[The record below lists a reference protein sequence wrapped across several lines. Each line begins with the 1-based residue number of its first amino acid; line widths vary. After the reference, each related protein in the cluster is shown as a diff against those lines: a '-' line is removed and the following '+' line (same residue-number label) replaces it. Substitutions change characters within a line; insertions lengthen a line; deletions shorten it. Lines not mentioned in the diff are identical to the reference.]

1 MRSVRV
7 LSKADFVQRYYYGKL
22 PTVIDIPD
30 LLEVQINSFRDF
42 LQADVPPE
50 KRARQGIQAV
60 FMDIFP
66 ITDVHNLFSLEF
78 LGYSI
83 GKPKYNIFEC
93 QERNLTYAAPLKA
106 RLRLDIRE
114 RGQMQFK
121 EGIEQT
127 VFLGELPLM
136 TDKGS
141 FVINGAERVI
151 VAQLH
156 RSPGVFFDE
165 ITHPSGRRLHSARII
180 PYRGSWV
187 SLKTDINDILYV
199 YIDQT
204 KKVYVTV
211 LLRALGFLD
220 NEQIL
225 NLFRDKKGVELIEN
239 TLSKDSI
246 DNQEEAWYAIYSLM
260 RPGEPPNVQTAQ
272 EFFNNLFFNP
282 KRYNLGKVGRYRI
295 NQRLGIDVPSDTTVL
310 TPEDFVK
317 ITEYML
323 ALYEGEGYIDD
334 IDHLGNRRVRLVE
347 ELLSE
352 QLNIAF
358 SRMARVIRE
367 KINLRGSDSIVPQEL
382 VNARIIS
389 AVVDSFFGS
398 SQLSQFMDQ
407 MNPLAELDHKRRLS
421 ALGPGGLTRK
431 SAGFEVR
438 DVHHTHYGRVC
449 PIETPEGQNI
459 GLMIRLATYARVNSF
474 GFIETPYRRVKK
486 GRVTTKMEYLT
497 ADEEDRYTI
506 AQANAP
512 LTEDGSFVLELV
524 RCRRRGEFSHVPPSE
539 INYMDVSPK
548 QMVGGSASLIP
559 FLEHDDA
566 SRALMGSNMQ
576 RQAVPLLKTELPLVG
591 TGMEH
596 KIAIDS
602 RAVVLAQQAG
612 KAISVD
618 ADRIVIDPKQ
628 PTNEP
633 IRLLG
638 ISNYHTYDLIK
649 FRCSNSDSC
658 VNQRPLVKVGDRVEA
673 GQLIADGQATSH
685 GELALGA
692 NLLVAF
698 MSWEG
703 YNFEDAIVVNERLV
717 KEDVFTSI
725 HIVEFEVQVRR
736 TRLGPEEITRDIP
749 NVGEDMVKD
758 LDERGI
764 IRIGAEVKAG
774 DVLVGKVTPKG
785 ETELSAEERLL
796 RTIFGEKAGEVRDT
810 SLKAPPGM
818 EGVVVDA
825 KLFSRKH
832 RDEKTG
838 KEDKG
843 KIASLK
849 NDDQKRITEIK
860 TARDREVK
868 RLLQGQC
875 SGVLRNTEDGSVVCK
890 SGEILDEAALD
901 QINLD
906 IVHPDD
912 KWVEDRDNNSRI
924 ERLMKASQELISS
937 VEDELDQQIDTVI
950 RGEELPIGILQL
962 VKVYVAQK
970 RKLTVGD
977 KMSGRHGNKGVV
989 SKVVPEGDMPYLP
1002 DGTPVDIILNPLGV
1016 PSRMNLG
1023 QILETHLGWAAKR
1036 LGICVSTPVFDG
1048 ASLKEIEQALSK
1060 AGLPKNGK
1068 TVLYN
1073 GKTGKRFDEE
1083 VTVGY
1088 IYMMKLSHLAEDKI
1102 HARSI
1107 GPYSLVTQQPLGG
1120 KAQFGG
1126 QRFGEMEVW
1135 ALEAYG
1141 AAHLLQEMLTVKSDD
1156 VEGRSHTYEAIV
1168 KGENLPDPNIPESFR
1183 VLVKEL
1189 QSLAL
1194 DIQFENGKKK

>member
-1 MRSVRV
+1 VRI
-7 LSKADFVQRYYYGKL
+7 LGKAGFVQRYNYGKL
-22 PTVIDIPD
+22 STVIDIPD
-30 LLEVQINSFRDF
+30 LLEVTIKSFQDF

-83 GKPKYNIFEC
+83 GKPKYSIFEC

-114 RGQMQFK
+114 RRQMQFK

-141 FVINGAERVI
+141 FIINGAERVI

-165 ITHPSGRRLHSARII
+165 VTHPSGRRLYSARII

-187 SLKTDINDILYV
+187 SLKTDINDTVCV

-211 LLRALGFLD
+211 LLRALGFSD
-220 NEQIL
+220 DEQIL
-225 NLFRDKKGVELIEN
+225 DLFRNKKGVELIEN
-239 TLSKDSI
+239 TLAKDGI
-246 DNQEEAWYAIYSLM
+246 NNQEEAWYAIYSLM
-260 RPGEPPNVQTAQ
+260 RPGEAPNVQTAR
-272 EFFNNLFFNP
+272 EFFHNLFFNP

-295 NQRLGIDVPSDTTVL
+295 NQRLGLDVPSDTIVL
-310 TPEDFVK
+310 TPQDFVK
-317 ITEYML
+317 ITESLL
-323 ALYEGEGYIDD
+323 ALSEGDGYLDD

-367 KINLRGSDSIVPQEL
+367 KVNLRGSDSITPREL
-382 VNARIIS
+382 VNARIVS
-389 AVVDSFFGS
+389 AVIDSFFGS

-438 DVHHTHYGRVC
+438 DVHHTHYGRIC

-459 GLMIRLATYARVNSF
+459 GLMTRLATYARVNSF
-474 GFIETPYRRVKK
+474 GFIETPYRKVSN
-486 GRVTTKMEYLT
+486 GRVTDQIEYLT
-497 ADEEDRYTI
+497 ADEEDKYTI

-512 LTEDGSFVLELV
+512 LNGDGSFAHNLV
-524 RCRRRGEFSHVPPSE
+524 RCRRRGDFSLVSPSE

-548 QMVGGSASLIP
+548 QMVGVSASLIP

-576 RQAVPLLKTELPLVG
+576 RQAVPLLKAEPPLVG
-591 TGMEH
+591 TGMERRV
-596 KIAIDS
+596 AIDS
-602 RAVVLAQQAG
+602 KAVVLAREAG
-612 KAISVD
+612 EVVSVS
-618 ADRIVIDPKQ
+618 ADRIVIRPEQ
-628 PTNEP
+628 PADEAAQ
-633 IRLLG
+633 LLG
-638 ISNYHTYDLIK
+638 IPDYHTYNLIK
-649 FRCSNSDSC
+649 FRRSNSDSC
-658 VNQRPLVKVGDRVEA
+658 INQRPVVKVGDKVKA
-673 GQLIADGQATSH
+673 GQLIADGQATRH

-698 MSWEG
+698 MPWEG
-703 YNFEDAIVVNERLV
+703 YNFEDAIVVSERLV
-717 KEDVFTSI
+717 KEDIFTSI
-725 HIVEFEVQVRR
+725 HMVEFEVQVRR

-749 NVGEDMVKD
+749 NVGEDMVKN

-764 IRIGAEVKAG
+764 IRVGAEAKAG
-774 DVLVGKVTPKG
+774 DILVGKVTPKG
-785 ETELSAEERLL
+785 ETELSPEEKLL

-810 SLKAPPGM
+810 SLRVPPGM
-818 EGVVVDA
+818 EGVVVDT

-832 RDEKTG
+832 RDEKTE
-838 KEDKG
+838 KEDRD

-849 NDDQKRITEIK
+849 NEAQKRIAEIK
-860 TARDREVK
+860 RARDREVK
-868 RLLQGQC
+868 QLLQGQR
-875 SGVLRNTEDGSVVCK
+875 SGVLRNTEDGSIICN
-890 SGEILDEAALD
+890 SGESLDGTVLERIDLD
-901 QINLD
+901 
-906 IVHPDD
+906 VVRPDD
-912 KWVEDRDNNSRI
+912 KWVEDKYNNSKI
-924 ERLMKASQELISS
+924 ETLIKTSQMLVDY
-937 VEDELDQQIDTVI
+937 VEDELDQQIDRLT
-950 RGEELPIGILQL
+950 RGEELPSGILQL
-962 VKVYVAQK
+962 AKVYVAQK

-989 SKVVPEGDMPYLP
+989 AKVVPEEDMPYLP
-1002 DGTPVDIILNPLGV
+1002 DGTPVDIVLNPLGV

-1036 LGICVSTPVFDG
+1036 LGIYVSTPVFDG
-1048 ASLKEIEQALSK
+1048 ASLEEIEQALAK

-1068 TVLYN
+1068 TVLYD
-1073 GKTGKRFDEE
+1073 GKTGERFSEE

-1088 IYMMKLSHLAEDKI
+1088 IYMMKLSHLVEDKI

-1156 VEGRSHTYEAIV
+1156 VEGRSLTYEAIV
-1168 KGENLPDPNIPESFR
+1168 KGENPPEPNIPESFR

-1189 QSLAL
+1189 QSLGL
-1194 DIQFENGKKK
+1194 DIQFENGKKSKS

>member
-1 MRSVRV
+1 M
-7 LSKADFVQRYYYGKL
+7 SKTALVQRYYYGKL
-22 PTVIDIPD
+22 PTAIDIPD
-30 LLEVQINSFRDF
+30 LLEVQIKSFQNF

-50 KRARQGIQAV
+50 KRARRGIQAV

-83 GKPKYNIFEC
+83 GKPKYNILEC
-93 QERNLTYAAPLKA
+93 QERNLTYSAPLKA

-141 FVINGAERVI
+141 FIINGAERVI

-165 ITHPSGRRLHSARII
+165 TVHPSGRRLYSARII

-187 SLKTDINDILYV
+187 SFKTDINDTVFV

-211 LLRALGFLD
+211 LLRALGFSD
-220 NEQIL
+220 DEQIL
-225 NLFRDKKGVELIEN
+225 SLFRKKKGVELIEN
-239 TLSKDSI
+239 TLAKDPI
-246 DNQEEAWYAIYSLM
+246 NNQEEAWYAIYSLM
-260 RPGEPPNVQTAQ
+260 RPGEAPNVQTAR
-272 EFFNNLFFNP
+272 EFFQNLFFNP
-282 KRYNLGKVGRYRI
+282 RRYNLGKVGRYRI
-295 NQRLGIDVPSDTTVL
+295 NQRLGLDVPSETTVL

-317 ITEYML
+317 ITEYLL

-367 KINLRGSDSIVPQEL
+367 KINLRGSDSITPQEL

-459 GLMIRLATYARVNSF
+459 GLMTRLATYARVNSF
-474 GFIETPYRRVKK
+474 GFIETPYRKVDN
-486 GRVTTKMEYLT
+486 GRVTDKIEYLT

-512 LTEDGSFVLELV
+512 LSEDGSFVRDLV
-524 RCRRRGEFSHVPPSE
+524 RCRRRGDFSLVPPSE
-539 INYMDVSPK
+539 IDYMDASPK
-548 QMVGGSASLIP
+548 QMVGVSASLVP

-576 RQAVPLLKTELPLVG
+576 RQAVPLLKTEPPLVG

-596 KIAIDS
+596 KVAIDS
-602 RAVVLAQQAG
+602 KAVVLAQEAG
-612 KAISVD
+612 EVVSVS
-618 ADRIVIDPKQ
+618 ADRIVIKPSQ
-628 PTNEP
+628 PADEAAQ
-633 IRLLG
+633 LLG
-638 ISNYHTYDLIK
+638 IPNYHTYDLIK
-649 FRCSNSDSC
+649 FRRSNSDSC
-658 VNQRPLVKVGDRVEA
+658 INQRPLVKVGDKVKA
-673 GQLIADGQATSH
+673 GEVIADGQATSQ

-698 MSWEG
+698 MPWGG
-703 YNFEDAIVVNERLV
+703 YNFEDAIVVSERLV
-717 KEDVFTSI
+717 KEDIFTSI
-725 HIVEFEVQVRR
+725 HMVEFEVQVRR

-749 NVGEDMVKD
+749 NVGEDMVRN

-774 DVLVGKVTPKG
+774 DILVGKVTPKG
-785 ETELSAEERLL
+785 ETELSPEEKLL

-810 SLKAPPGM
+810 SLKVPPGM
-818 EGVVVDA
+818 EGVVVDT

-832 RDEKTG
+832 RDEKTE
-838 KEDKG
+838 KEDRE

-849 NDDQKRITEIK
+849 NNAQKRITEIK
-860 TARDREVK
+860 AARDRRVK
-868 RLLQGQC
+868 RLLQGES
-875 SGVLRNTEDGSVVCK
+875 SGILRNIEDGSVICK
-890 SGEILDEAALD
+890 AGQILNEILLD
-901 QINLD
+901 KIDLD
-906 IVHPDD
+906 VVRPDD
-912 KWVEDRDNNSRI
+912 KWVEDESKNSKI
-924 ERLMKASQELISS
+924 ESLMKTSQRLISS
-937 VEDELDQQIDTVI
+937 VEDELDQQIDRIT
-950 RGEELPIGILQL
+950 RGEELPAGILQL

-989 SKVVPEGDMPYLP
+989 AKIVPEEDMPYLP
-1002 DGTPVDIILNPLGV
+1002 DGTPVDIVLNPLGV

-1023 QILETHLGWAAKR
+1023 QILETHLGWAAKH
-1036 LGICVSTPVFDG
+1036 LGIYVSTPVFDG
-1048 ASLKEIEQALSK
+1048 ASLEEIEEVLAK

-1068 TVLYN
+1068 TVLYD
-1073 GKTGKRFDEE
+1073 GKTGERFGQE

-1088 IYMMKLSHLAEDKI
+1088 IYMMKLSHLVEDKI

-1156 VEGRSHTYEAIV
+1156 VEGRSRTYEAIV
-1168 KGENLPDPNIPESFR
+1168 KGENPPEPNIPESFR

-1194 DIQFENGKKK
+1194 DIQFQNGKKR